1 MLAVQRLI
9 LLGHRGDRRLARENT
24 IAAFDRALENGC
36 DGFEFDVR
44 LTLDHQAVV
53 FHDAKISGVAF
64 ASSPFSRL
72 AALDQ
77 ARAVCDRL
85 CLLEEVMA
93 RYASSAFLDIELKVP
108 GLEAKVIELVR
119 RYPPKRGYIV
129 SSFLPGVVES
139 MAEREPNLPLGFIV
153 QSRHILPRWR
163 EMPVEYLISNYRLV
177 SADLVEAC
185 HDAQRKILVWT
196 VNKPFSMRRMANL
209 GVDGIIS
216 DDTKLM
222 VATLGQSR

>member
-1 MLAVQRLI
+1 MLSVQRLI

-44 LTLDHQAVV
+44 LTLDGQAVV
-53 FHDAKISGVAF
+53 FHDPKISGVAF

-72 AALDQ
+72 AALDA
-77 ARAVCDRL
+77 ARAICDRL
-85 CLLEEVMA
+85 CLLDDIMA
-93 RYASSAFLDIELKVP
+93 RYAPGAFLDIELKVP
-108 GLEAKVIELVR
+108 GLESKLIELLKQ
-119 RYPPKRGYIV
+119 YPPKRGYIV
-129 SSFLPGVVES
+129 SSFLPEIIEAL
-139 MAEREPNLPLGFIV
+139 AEREPTLPLGFIV
-153 QSRHILPRWR
+153 QSRQILPRWR
-163 EMPVEYLISNYRLV
+163 ALPVEYLIANYRLV
-177 SADLVEAC
+177 TADLVKAC

-196 VNKPFSMRRMANL
+196 VNKPSSMRGMANL

-222 VATLGQSR
+222 VSTLGQSR